1 MNDPIQLVY
10 VTTPDRE
17 TATSLATLAVE
28 EGLAA
33 CGNVGGPITSV
44 FRWEGAVQ
52 TGEEWTLLLK
62 TSAAQLGMRSRGSS
76 PKRTPMRCR
85 ASWPSPRAEGSLR
98 STTGFGARA
107 RLAVRRRLG
116 VDCQRNAPHAPLA

>member
-28 EGLAA
+28 QGLAA

-62 TSAAQLGMRSRGSS
+62 TSAAQLEALTGLLSEAHPYTVPCIVAVDSSGGLPAFHDWVRSACATGGSS
-76 PKRTPMRCR
+76 
-85 ASWPSPRAEGSLR
+85 
-98 STTGFGARA
+98 
-107 RLAVRRRLG
+107 
-116 VDCQRNAPHAPLA
+116 

>member
-17 TATSLATLAVE
+17 TATSLAALAVE

-52 TGEEWTLLLK
+52 TGEESTLLG
-62 TSAAQLGMRSRGSS
+62 TSAAQLEALTGLSRGAPLCGAVHVS
-76 PKRTPMRCR
+76 
-85 ASWPSPRAEGSLR
+85 SPRAEGSR
-98 STTGFGARA
+98 
-107 RLAVRRRLG
+107 VPRLG
-116 VDCQRNAPHAPLA
+116 PERVRDWRFVVDLA